1 MQRLTPTP
9 LLRLS
14 LMVDAVPS
22 GATGLLLAVL
32 PGPLGALFG
41 LPPSLLMV
49 VGLFFL
55 PYAAG
60 VAYVATRPAPA
71 RRAVQAIILLN
82 LIWVVDSVLFAALAG
97 PLLGLAPSP
106 LGIAFV
112 LAQAAL
118 VLGFAALQGLAL
130 RRAGHGRLMAAPHAA

>member
-14 LMVDAVPS
+14 LMVDAVAS
-22 GATGLLLAVL
+22 GATGLLLAAL
-32 PGPLGALFG
+32 PAPLGALFG
-41 LPPSLLMV
+41 LPPALLLA

-55 PYAAG
+55 PYAAA
-60 VAYVATRPAPA
+60 VAFVATRAAPL

-82 LIWVVDSVLFAALAG
+82 VVWVADSLLFAALSG
-97 PLLGLAPSP
+97 PLLGLAPGP

-112 LAQAAL
+112 VAQALL
-118 VLGFAALQGLAL
+118 VLGFAVLQALAL
-130 RRAGHGRLMAAPHAA
+130 RRAGGGRLMAAPHAA